1 MNAIPELERACA
13 ELDAMPDGAI
23 EKPFRL
29 RCPNCLRRS
38 ARAFGGRIYLCL
50 NENCPG
56 NTRDESPGRHALS
69 LTVDSMFG
77 ARLLPWKEVGER
89 DRLRV
94 AHPLA
99 VLRRLLPVYE
109 YAAR

>member
-1 MNAIPELERACA
+1 MNAASELERACEA
-13 ELDAMPDGAI
+13 LDAMPDGEI
-23 EKPFRL
+23 EKPFRFM
-29 RCPNCLRRS
+29 CPNCRRRS
-38 ARAFGGRIYLCL
+38 ARAFGDRMYLCL
-50 NENCPG
+50 NESCPG
-56 NTRDESPGRHALS
+56 NTRDESPGRHALA
-69 LTVDSMFG
+69 LTVDAMFG

-109 YAAR
+109 SSAR